1 MKGVRMLR
9 FCLPALLTAGA
20 ACLFSSSARAVQKPH
35 PHIHHALYELRE
47 ARAELRSAAHDF
59 GGHRKAA
66 LLAINTAI
74 GQLEKALKYSGDKR
88 PFKGD
93 PKADYYK
100 KYRTYPHIRHAIHE
114 LRETVAEL
122 KAASHNYGGHRKK
135 ALEESRAAIK
145 QLQLCIK
152 FANSKK

>member
-1 MKGVRMLR
+1 MIRSCSFAFLAVGAT
-9 FCLPALLTAGA
+9 CLSFSGTSGA
-20 ACLFSSSARAVQKPH
+20 QSKPH

-47 ARAELRSAAHDF
+47 ARDELKKAAHNF

-66 LLAINTAI
+66 LKEVQASID
-74 GQLEKALKYSGDKR
+74 QLKKALVYSGDKR

-100 KYRTYPHIRHAIHE
+100 KYATYPHIRHAVHE
-114 LRETVAEL
+114 LKATVDEL
-122 KAASHNYGGHRKK
+122 KAASHNYGGHRKL
-135 ALEESRAAIK
+135 ALERTQAAIR
-145 QLQLCIK
+145 QLEKCIE